1 MAGRPIDEQIV
12 KMTLDEADFRRKA
25 ENTISIFEKMSSI
38 FGKTSKNTPTF
49 DKSVQS
55 LKELNYISGNTT
67 MDKLHGA
74 LDTVT
79 NRFSVMGEVANRILT
94 NIAMKAI
101 NTGTQLVKSLS
112 VDQIMSGFREYELK
126 IGSIQTILS
135 NTAHAGT
142 NLEQV
147 NKALDELNK
156 YADKTI
162 YNFADMTQNIGRF
175 TTAGVGLEDSVT
187 AIKGLSNLAAV
198 SGSNTTQAANAMYQ
212 LSQEL
217 ANGKVTLQGWNSVVN
232 AGMGGKKF
240 QDALIESGKN
250 IGSMKDETKS
260 FRDSLQDGWLT
271 SEVLLDTLAK
281 FAEDESMLEA
291 ATKVRTYT
299 QMMDTLKE
307 AAGSGWAKTWELLI
321 GDFETASDLWTK
333 ASKALSSVIEGS
345 ADARNKLVEEF
356 VNLGGRDSIVQTI
369 TNLFEA
375 GMQLSKI
382 AKDAFRDIFPPVTA
396 QQLLNMVDAIKDFT
410 ASLKLSEN
418 MAGKV
423 KTIFKGVFSVFS
435 SLWEITKS
443 LGSAM
448 LNIIPE
454 GLVSTLGGGFVDIL
468 VSAAEA
474 LIKFND
480 SLKEGNAITKSISG
494 IGTFLGNMVSG
505 IMSMLGSVRQ
515 FIFGSAEGLAGVGE
529 TVSGVISS
537 ILKSIGEFLGGF
549 TAADLLNTGLVGVLA
564 LAVKKISKLSKPI
577 EDLLGSITGMFEG
590 AGGGFGIKDFFGTLG
605 ETLSSFTNSIK
616 SVSLMAIAVAVGTL
630 AVSLKLLEGIN
641 AEDIVKGISAL
652 GVILA
657 GLTTS
662 LGVVSKMNLGIFK
675 SASIATTFVA
685 MAGSIFVIAGALKLL
700 SSINPEEMSTGLK
713 GLVTIVATMTA
724 SMALLSKVDG
734 KGSGGSMKIVAM
746 AGSLLV
752 IAQAVKTLSGI
763 DEDGLTRG
771 VLALTGIVAAMS
783 GFVLLTEGTRMK
795 AGTSTALV
803 AMAVSIKILVSAM
816 SDIAEIPTEQLKK
829 SLITMGILL
838 GEIAL
843 FSNLMSGVKLGGS
856 IGMIAVATS
865 LNMLIKPLEKFAS
878 MDGDSIGKGLITIA
892 SGLGIMVLAMHGAS
906 GGIVGAGAMV
916 VMAAALNLMVV
927 PIKALSS
934 LSIDQVGVAMLALAG
949 TIAIMAT
956 TALLLT
962 PALPAMLGL
971 AGAIALIGG
980 GVGLA
985 AAGLAMLSTG
995 LVALSK
1001 AAPQVV
1007 KALEEIIVGIA
1018 EGLINAAPVAV
1029 EAVFTI
1035 IHSLLKAFRDY
1046 IPEFTTI
1053 AIDIIVQLAQALG
1066 EGLPDLLTAAVDLI
1080 VNLINGMADTVRT
1093 QGPELISAIFNL
1105 LGAILEL
1112 VVGAMVQLVDTIF
1125 GWIPG
1130 VSDAANQIGESAI
1143 QGIRDRFRT
1152 GEVGAEGGRAFA
1164 DGILGVSAYGAE
1176 AGTALAEGAAGGMAE
1191 PDTEGVGSI
1200 KGDEFVRG
1208 VSSQAL
1214 NANAAGRS
1222 VSQKGREG
1230 ASSVSWFQ
1238 VGASAVSG
1246 FVSGIWGN
1254 IQSVYSAGVAM
1265 AEKALSAVKN
1275 RLDSHSPAR
1284 EMIPE
1289 GANFVMGMV
1298 VGIRK
1303 NTKYAVSEAGNMA
1316 TRAMTAAKSYVD
1328 TFMEVLSEDFE
1339 TNPVVRPVLDLSDI
1353 DNNPFDWGPKPR
1365 PVGNTSELMRD
1376 MMRYISPKKELPE
1389 EPRTNPVTEETQ
1401 PIVINFNN
1409 PVVQSV
1415 DQVRELSREAMAEIN
1430 RTMGS
1435 FILKGKGGMT
1445 VG

>member
-12 KMTLDEADFRRKA
+12 KMTLDEAEFRRKA
-25 ENTISIFEKMSSI
+25 ENTISIFDKMSSV
-38 FGKTSKNTPTF
+38 FGKTGKSAPTF

-55 LKELNYISGNTT
+55 LEELNRTSGNVT
-67 MDKLHGA
+67 MDKLLGA
-74 LDTVT
+74 IDTVT
-79 NRFSVMGEVANRILT
+79 SRFSVMGEVANRILT
-94 NIAMKAI
+94 NIAMNAI
-101 NTGTQLVKSLS
+101 NTGTQLIKSLS
-112 VDQIMSGFREYELK
+112 VDQIMAGFREYELK

-147 NKALDELNK
+147 NKALDELNT

-198 SGSNTTQAANAMYQ
+198 SGSNTNQAANAMYQ

-217 ANGKVTLQGWNSVVN
+217 ANGKVTLMGWNSVVN

-240 QDALIESGKN
+240 QDALIEAGKN
-250 IGSMKDETKS
+250 IGSVKDETKS

-271 SEVLLDTLAK
+271 SEVLLDTLSK

-299 QMMDTLKE
+299 QMMNTLQE

-321 GDFETASDLWTK
+321 GDFETASDLWTR
-333 ASKALSSVIEGS
+333 ANDALSSVIEGS
-345 ADARNKLVEEF
+345 TDARNKLVEEF

-396 QQLLNMVDAIKDFT
+396 QQLLNLVDAIKDFT
-410 ASLKLSEN
+410 ASLTLSEK

-423 KTIFKGVFSVFS
+423 STIFKGVFSVFS

-448 LNIIPE
+448 LNILPE

-474 LIKFND
+474 LLRFNE
-480 SLKEGNAITKSISG
+480 SLKEGNIITKSLSG
-494 IGTFLGNMVSG
+494 IGTFLGSMVTG
-505 IMSMLGSVRQ
+505 IVSMFGSIRQ
-515 FIFGSAEGLAGVGE
+515 FLFGSAESLSGVGE

-549 TAADLLNTGLVGVLA
+549 TAVDLLNTGLVGVLA
-564 LAVKKISKLSKPI
+564 LAVNKVSKMSGPV
-577 EDLLGSITGMFEG
+577 EDLLESITGMFKGVSEG
-590 AGGGFGIKDFFGTLG
+590 GGIKDFFGTLG
-605 ETLSSFTNSIK
+605 ETLSSFTDSIK

-630 AVSLKLLEGIN
+630 AVSLKLLEGID
-641 AEDIVKGISAL
+641 AADIVKGISAL
-652 GVILA
+652 GVILT
-657 GLTTS
+657 GLTAS
-662 LGVVSKMNLGIFK
+662 LGVISKMDLGIFK
-675 SASIATTFVA
+675 SASIANTFVA
-685 MAGSIFVIAGALKLL
+685 MAGSIFVIAGALKML
-700 SSINPEEMSTGLK
+700 STVSPEEMSTGLK
-713 GLVTIVATMTA
+713 GLVSIVATMTA
-724 SMALLSKVDG
+724 SMALLSKVDR
-734 KGSGGSMKIVAM
+734 KGAGGSMQIVSM

-763 DEDGLTRG
+763 DASGLTRS
-771 VLALTGIVAAMS
+771 VIALAAVVAVMA
-783 GFVLLTEGTRMK
+783 GFVLLTEGTKMK
-795 AGTSTALV
+795 AGTSTTLLS
-803 AMAVSIKILVSAM
+803 MAVSVKILVSAM
-816 SDIAEIPTEQLKK
+816 TDIANIPTDQLTK
-829 SLITMGILL
+829 SLITIGILL
-838 GEIAL
+838 GEITL
-843 FSNLMSGVKLGGS
+843 FSHLMSGIKLTGS
-856 IGMIAVATS
+856 VGMIAMAVT
-865 LNMLIKPLEKFAS
+865 LNMLVKPLEKFAS
-878 MDGDSIGKGLITIA
+878 MDGASLSKGLITIA
-892 SGLGIMVLAMHGAS
+892 AGLGIMVLAMHGAS

-916 VMAAALNLMVV
+916 VMATALNLMVI

-934 LSIDQVGVAMLALAG
+934 LNIQQVGIAMLALAG
-949 TIAIMAT
+949 TIAVMAGA
-956 TALLLT
+956 ALLLT

-971 AGAIALIGG
+971 AGTIALVGV

-985 AAGLAMLSTG
+985 AAGLAMLATG
-995 LVALSK
+995 LVAISG
-1001 AAPQVV
+1001 AAPQVIT
-1007 KALEEIIVGIA
+1007 ALEQIIVGIA
-1018 EGLINAAPVAV
+1018 VGLTNAAPVAV

-1035 IHSLLKAFRDY
+1035 IHSLLTAFRDY
-1046 IPEFTTI
+1046 IPEFVSI
-1053 AIDIIVQLAQALG
+1053 AVDIIVKLAQALG
-1066 EGLPDLLTAAVDLI
+1066 EGLPDLLTAAIDLI
-1080 VNLINGMADTVRT
+1080 VNLINGMADAVRN

-1105 LGAILEL
+1105 LGSILEL
-1112 VVGAMVQLVDTIF
+1112 VVTAMVQLVDTIF

-1130 VSDAANQIGESAI
+1130 VSEAANQMGDAAI
-1143 QGIRDRFRT
+1143 QGIRDRFGT
-1152 GEVGAEGGRAFA
+1152 GEVGAEGAQAFA
-1164 DGILGVSAYGAE
+1164 DGIVGVSAAG
-1176 AGTALAEGAAGGMAE
+1176 AGTELAEGAAGGMAE
-1191 PDTEGVGSI
+1191 PDTEGVGSD

-1214 NANAAGRS
+1214 NANSAGRS

-1230 ASSVSWFQ
+1230 ASAVSWFQ
-1238 VGASAVSG
+1238 TGASAVSG

-1254 IQSVYSAGVAM
+1254 IQSVYSAGVSM
-1265 AEKALSAVKN
+1265 AEKALSAVKS
-1275 RLDSHSPAR
+1275 RLDSHSPSR

-1298 VGIRK
+1298 MGIRK

-1316 TRAMTAAKSYVD
+1316 TRAMTSAKSYVD

-1339 TNPVVRPVLDLSDI
+1339 TNPVVKPVLDLSNMK
-1353 DNNPFDWGPKPR
+1353 NNPLELNSNTR
-1365 PVGNTSELMRD
+1365 IVGNTSGLMRE
-1376 MMRYISPKKELPE
+1376 MMSYISPKKELPE
-1389 EPRTNPVTEETQ
+1389 EPKTNPVTEEKQ

-1415 DQVRELSREAMAEIN
+1415 DQVKELSREAMAEVN